1 MAEGPN
7 EWEWQV
13 GLATHE
19 GNAADDP
26 VLTGRGTRR
35 PGRNPGQRL
44 PRRRTLRGEASTRK
58 PGFDG
63 TINEGGVRSRESR
76 KSVETRS
83 PEQGQ
88 SRRRWDDHWR
98 RQGLPACVLA
108 RH

>member
-7 EWEWQV
+7 DWEWQV

-19 GNAADDP
+19 WKAAEDP
-26 VLTGRGTRR
+26 VLTGLGTRG
-35 PGRNPGQRL
+35 PGRNPGQRFQEG
-44 PRRRTLRGEASTRK
+44 RTNRGEASTRK

-63 TINEGGVRSRESR
+63 TINGRGVRPRESR

-88 SRRRWDDHWR
+88 SWRRWDDHR
-98 RQGLPACVLA
+98 ERQRLPA
-108 RH
+108 

>member
-13 GLATHE
+13 GQATHDR
-19 GNAADDP
+19 NAADDP
-26 VLTGRGTRR
+26 VLTGLGTGA

-44 PRRRTLRGEASTRK
+44 PRGRTSRGEASTRK

-63 TINEGGVRSRESR
+63 TINGGGVRSRESG

-88 SRRRWDDHWR
+88 PWRRWDDHRR
-98 RQGLPACVLA
+98 RQGLPA
-108 RH
+108 